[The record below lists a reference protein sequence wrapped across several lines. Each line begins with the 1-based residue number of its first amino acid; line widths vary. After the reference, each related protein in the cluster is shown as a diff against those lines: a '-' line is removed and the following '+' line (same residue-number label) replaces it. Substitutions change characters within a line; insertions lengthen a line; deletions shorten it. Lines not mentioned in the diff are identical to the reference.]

1 MIRQKSYI
9 NDLNTIYLVSTPI
22 GNFSDMTYRAV
33 EILNSVDKIYCEDT
47 RVTKKL
53 LSHFNISTK
62 LSSYHIFNEDV
73 QSVEIINELKLGLK
87 IALVSDAGMPGI
99 SDPGYLVAKKAIDE
113 GFNVVSIPGANAALT
128 ALVASGLSTNKFTF
142 IGFLPSKSGQRIK
155 ELTFYKNSTETL
167 IFYEAPH
174 RITYTLN
181 DMLEVL
187 GNRNIVI
194 ARELTKKF
202 EEYIRGNITSVLES
216 IEILKGEMVIIV
228 EGASKDVDSSEL
240 NLLSIDEHFSYYKEL
255 GLSDNEA
262 IKQVSKDR
270 NVHKNE
276 IYQIIKNK

>member
-216 IEILKGEMVIIV
+216 IETLKGEMVIIV

>member
-216 IEILKGEMVIIV
+216 IETLKGEMVIIV
-228 EGASKDVDSSEL
+228 EGASKDVDSSEI

>member
-73 QSVEIINELKLGLK
+73 QSIEIINELKSGLK

-216 IEILKGEMVIIV
+216 IETLKGEMVIIV